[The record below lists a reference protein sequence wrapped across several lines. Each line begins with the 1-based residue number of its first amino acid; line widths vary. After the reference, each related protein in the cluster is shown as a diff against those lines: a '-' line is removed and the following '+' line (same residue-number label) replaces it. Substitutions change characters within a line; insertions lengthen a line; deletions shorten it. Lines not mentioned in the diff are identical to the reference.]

1 MPRVDLKLKQL
12 FIDLSIDED
21 YLSVSECSFFY
32 FNPAVL
38 PSWHLH
44 LSIWSPLKLTENQ

>member
-21 YLSVSECSFFY
+21 YLSVSECSFFILI
-32 FNPAVL
+32 PLCCRPVI
-38 PSWHLH
+38 
-44 LSIWSPLKLTENQ
+44 SIYQYGHR